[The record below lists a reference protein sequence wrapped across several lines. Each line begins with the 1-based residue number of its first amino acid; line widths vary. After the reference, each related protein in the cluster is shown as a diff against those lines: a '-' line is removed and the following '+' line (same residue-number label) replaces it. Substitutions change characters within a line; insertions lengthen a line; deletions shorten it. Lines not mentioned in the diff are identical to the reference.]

1 MGKKAP
7 KVPNAAETTAEAAK
21 VNAQTAAAN
30 QQFQTDA
37 FKANVGAAN
46 NSNPFGYAG
55 YNIDPNTGMPTG
67 FSKGFS
73 GPIQGGFDNVAG
85 AFGQTTGLLPNFDMM
100 TPQNIAMGN
109 YNAYS
114 AMAAPQRQQ
123 MQNQLKTTMAERGIP
138 EFSQNGDFGSDIA
151 KNAWGNL
158 NQQFALADTNAAA
171 QAWNAVP
178 GMQAQMTNTEL
189 QQKYAPANQNLGLL
203 QGLYG
208 FMPGINQPQLGA
220 ASQANVDHSSNVW
233 NAYNAEQKNAAAKQ
247 DGFNQLLKVGGTAL
261 GGFFGGPMGA
271 MAMNGL
277 MGGLTGGGAPQGFP
291 QSGVWNPAPTNFN
304 WGQS

>member
-1 MGKKAP
+1 MGLFDKGAP
-7 KVPNAAETTAEAAK
+7 KVPNAADVTAQAAETNAK
-21 VNAQTAAAN
+21 TAAAN

-37 FKANVGAAN
+37 FKTNVGAAN

-67 FSKGFS
+67 FSRGFS
-73 GPIQGGFDNVAG
+73 DPIQGGFNNVTG
-85 AFGQTTGLLPNFDMM
+85 AFGATTGLLPNFDMT
-100 TPQNIAMGN
+100 TPQNIALGN
-109 YNAYS
+109 YGAYS

-123 MQNQLKTTMAERGIP
+123 MQDQWKTTLSERGIP
-138 EFSQNGDFGSDIA
+138 LGSDIEQQGS
-151 KNAWGNL
+151 GNMAR
-158 NQQFALADTNAAA
+158 QFAIADTNAAA

-220 ASQANVDHSSNVW
+220 ATQANVDHSGNVW
-233 NAYNAEQKNAAAKQ
+233 NAYNAEAKAAADKAA
-247 DGFNQLLKVGGTAL
+247 GTNALFKTVGS
-261 GGFFGGPMGA
+261 
-271 MAMNGL
+271 MAMNYMLPGSGAL
-277 MGGLTGGGAPQGFP
+277 MGLFPGGGGINAGNAARPGELPWLPQGA
-291 QSGVWNPAPTNFN
+291 GY
-304 WGQS
+304 

>member
-1 MGKKAP
+1 MGKSAP
-7 KVPNAAETTAEAAK
+7 KVPNAADTTAKAAE

-37 FKANVGAAN
+37 FKTNIGAAN

-220 ASQANVDHSSNVW
+220 ATQANVDHSGNVW
-233 NAYNAEQKNAAAKQ
+233 NAYNAEAKAAAEKNA
-247 DGFNQLLKVGGTAL
+247 GFNNLLKVGGS
-261 GGFFGGPMGA
+261 
-271 MAMNGL
+271 MAMNYMLPGSGAL
-277 MGGLTGGGAPQGFP
+277 MGGGGAKGAPQGFP

-304 WGQS
+304 WGGGGN

>member
-37 FKANVGAAN
+37 FKTNVGAAN

-220 ASQANVDHSSNVW
+220 ATQANVDHSGNVW
-233 NAYNAEQKNAAAKQ
+233 NAYNAEAKAAADKAA
-247 DGFNQLLKVGGTAL
+247 GTNALFKTVGS
-261 GGFFGGPMGA
+261 
-271 MAMNGL
+271 MAMNYMLPGSGAL
-277 MGGLTGGGAPQGFP
+277 MGLFPGGGGINAGNAARPGELPWLPQGA
-291 QSGVWNPAPTNFN
+291 GY
-304 WGQS
+304 